1 MKKLFLFAALA
12 VFGFSNVN
20 AQEEGFKLGVTLA
33 LPMGDAG
40 DGWSFGATLDATYL
54 FDVADSF
61 QLGATT
67 GYQHFFGKTEEID
80 MGVFGT
86 VEVEF
91 DDAQFIPLAAS
102 ARFYASEDFFFGA
115 DLGYALGLNEGN
127 DGGFYY
133 RPKVGYN
140 LGGASILASY
150 SGVSMDGFTFSY
162 VGVGVEFGL

>member
-67 GYQHFFGKTEEID
+67 GYQHFFGKEIEETF
-80 MGVFGT
+80 FGT
-86 VEVEF
+86 TISYEV
-91 DDAQFIPLAAS
+91 DDAQFLPLAVA

-115 DLGYALGLNEGN
+115 DLGYAMGINEGN